1 MKNKNTKN
9 NVYRTLGFGAIKAPT
24 KPEGGVKCD
33 KIVTKRDLRAGR
45 K

>member
-24 KPEGGVKCD
+24 TPEGGVKAD
-33 KIVTKRDLRAGR
+33 KIVTKHDLRAGR